1 MDKQSLMVDFEE
13 AVNEIGLLQG
23 EKFLEDLQ
31 LATENENQEDQED
44 MNMINDES
52 DKLSLETDLAKDI
65 DR

>member
-1 MDKQSLMVDFEE
+1 MVDFEE

-23 EKFLEDLQ
+23 DKFLEDLQ
-31 LATENENQEDQED
+31 LATENENQEED

>member
-1 MDKQSLMVDFEE
+1 MVDFED

-23 EKFLEDLQ
+23 DKFLEDLQ
-31 LATENENQEDQED
+31 LATEENQEED